1 MYILCNVFDQFEIFN
16 FMVNGFMRRLKRF
29 WIRNVQ
35 AVVLGNIPKNLACV
49 FFLIILRNF
58 MKKFHQILHNY
69 FQSELIEIYL
79 LLGPNQKYS
88 RWRGRCTINTQVRLR
103 CPWNTCQEY
112 TFNFWSHENLYFFLF
127 WACFTPNVAS
137 FWRFSILL
145 SRSVYTDKNT

>member
-1 MYILCNVFDQFEIFN
+1 MQNSRKKLDVIDVMQMYHFITIVFVDLTLKAKAIDFADKSN
-16 FMVNGFMRRLKRF
+16 HRLS
-29 WIRNVQ
+29 Q

-88 RWRGRCTINTQVRLR
+88 R
-103 CPWNTCQEY
+103 
-112 TFNFWSHENLYFFLF
+112 
-127 WACFTPNVAS
+127 
-137 FWRFSILL
+137 
-145 SRSVYTDKNT
+145 